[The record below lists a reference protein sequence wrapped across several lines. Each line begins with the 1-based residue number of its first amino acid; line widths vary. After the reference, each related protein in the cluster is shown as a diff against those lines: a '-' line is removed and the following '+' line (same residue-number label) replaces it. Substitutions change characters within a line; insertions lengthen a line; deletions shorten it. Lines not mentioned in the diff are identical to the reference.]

1 VFPIALIVLFGVFDV
16 GRAVFIYNGLTNAAR
31 EGARLAIVNQD
42 TTMVEKRVQDS
53 AFGAGISN
61 IGDPADPVVA
71 FYKEEPDLDDP
82 TQNDPCEP
90 AIVTGCVAVVTAR
103 SDWSAITPIIG
114 SILGPIP
121 LTARSE
127 LPVEFVCPNLK
138 YPIYADSKD
147 CPNQKGSTP

>member
-1 VFPIALIVLFGVFDV
+1 
-16 GRAVFIYNGLTNAAR
+16 
-31 EGARLAIVNQD
+31 
-42 TTMVEKRVQDS
+42 
-53 AFGAGISN
+53 
-61 IGDPADPVVA
+61 
-71 FYKEEPDLDDP
+71 
-82 TQNDPCEP
+82 
-90 AIVTGCVAVVTAR
+90 VAVVTAR